1 MRYHEH
7 SPFVPIT
14 RRPPLRWPNNA
25 RVAVWIVPNI
35 EYFDEETLGGVTI
48 SKMPP
53 KAPDIVN
60 YSWHDYGMRH
70 GVWRIMDIMKRL
82 DIPGT
87 VALNAL
93 VCDHFPEV
101 VDGCT
106 DLGWEIMG
114 HGLTNSRAL
123 SAMEPDEERETIAT
137 VLSKIEK
144 HTGKRPIGWL
154 GSGLQE
160 TPHTLEVLARNGIR
174 YVGDWI
180 NDDQP
185 YPLHLTDGGTIM
197 SVPYSIELND
207 IGIFLKHG
215 FTGND
220 FEDILLDQFTTLYEE
235 GAVTGKVMCIALHP
249 YITGAPFRARH
260 LAAALAKMREYP
272 DVWFATGSQILAA
285 YEAAVSVTPGP

>member
-25 RVAVWIVPNI
+25 RIAVWIVPNI

-53 KAPDIVN
+53 KVPDIVN

-123 SAMEPDEERETIAT
+123 PAMEPDEERQTIAT
-137 VLSKIEK
+137 VLTKIEK

-160 TPHTLEVLARNGIR
+160 TPHTLEVLAKNGIR

-180 NDDQP
+180 NDD
-185 YPLHLTDGGTIM
+185 
-197 SVPYSIELND
+197 
-207 IGIFLKHG
+207 
-215 FTGND
+215 
-220 FEDILLDQFTTLYEE
+220 
-235 GAVTGKVMCIALHP
+235 
-249 YITGAPFRARH
+249 
-260 LAAALAKMREYP
+260 
-272 DVWFATGSQILAA
+272 
-285 YEAAVSVTPGP
+285 